1 MSTRSIAPVLIAALL
16 AVLCWQPGRA
26 AHSQRLQ
33 AEPAPRDQDSD
44 NDFLPDE
51 LEWVCLTNALSPDT
65 DDDGNPDFVEVVQ
78 RGNPRHPGQPLPA
91 DHEMRL
97 VVTSRPGMPAPMR
110 KAATALAIGTALQVG
125 VTLAGKYLASQA
137 ARGASEA
144 VQSAQPPARRR
155 VERRQP
161 DPEIERAAAVSETV
175 IIRREWIRRD

>member
-1 MSTRSIAPVLIAALL
+1 MHVDAQPCPDCGTLFDLPDNYCRHCGMYLAALKATLPAPV
-16 AVLCWQPGRA
+16 PERA
-26 AHSQRLQ
+26 
-33 AEPAPRDQDSD
+33 
-44 NDFLPDE
+44 
-51 LEWVCLTNALSPDT
+51 
-65 DDDGNPDFVEVVQ
+65 
-78 RGNPRHPGQPLPA
+78 
-91 DHEMRL
+91 

-144 VQSAQPPARRR
+144 VQSAPPPARRR

-175 IIRREWIRRD
+175 IIRRQWIRRD